1 MGSGVIARE
10 RIERLQVALT
20 AGEVAELAFREPD
33 RLRARLVRI
42 LGRAAG
48 NHAANVRRLA
58 VRLAKR
64 LEIPESSVAA
74 IALGSVLHDAGKLC
88 VPEAILAKPAPLTE
102 AEWRIVRR
110 HPVAGEQLLEPY
122 IQSHEVLSIIRF
134 HHERW
139 DGLGYPDGR
148 AQAEIPLA
156 ARVVGTADA
165 YEAMIEPRPY
175 RLPRSTDQALL
186 EITAHSG
193 TQFDP
198 DCARALGELIRD
210 DAAGAASN
218 ARAAA
223 E

>member
-1 MGSGVIARE
+1 MGSAVIASE
-10 RIERLQVALT
+10 RIERLQVALS
-20 AGEVAELAFREPD
+20 AGEVAELACRESD
-33 RLRARLVRI
+33 RLRGRLVRI
-42 LGRAAG
+42 LGKAAG

-58 VRLAKR
+58 VRLAQR

-88 VPEAILAKPAPLTE
+88 VPHAILAKPAPLTE

-110 HPVAGEQLLEPY
+110 HPVAGEQLLGPFV
-122 IQSHEVLSIIRF
+122 QSPEVLSIIRF

-139 DGLGYPDGR
+139 DGRGYPDGR

-165 YEAMIEPRPY
+165 YEAMTEARPY
-175 RLPRSTDQALL
+175 RLARSTEQALL
-186 EITAHSG
+186 ELDAHSG
-193 TQFDP
+193 SQFDP

-210 DAAGAASN
+210 DAAKPASGI
-218 ARAAA
+218 RVAA

>member
-10 RIERLQVALT
+10 RIERLQVALS
-20 AGEVAELAFREPD
+20 AGEVGELAFREPD
-33 RLRARLVRI
+33 RLRARLMRI
-42 LGRAAG
+42 LGRTAG

-58 VRLAKR
+58 VRLAQR
-64 LEIPESSVAA
+64 LEIPESTVAA

-88 VPEAILAKPAPLTE
+88 IPQAILAKPAPLTE
-102 AEWRIVRR
+102 DEWCIVRR
-110 HPVAGEQLLEPY
+110 HPVAGEQLLEPFV
-122 IQSHEVLSIIRF
+122 QSQEVLAVIRF

-148 AQAEIPLA
+148 AQADIPLA

-165 YEAMIEPRPY
+165 YEAMTEPRPY
-175 RLPRSTDQALL
+175 RLPRSTDQALREL
-186 EITAHSG
+186 TAHSG
-193 TQFDP
+193 SQFDP
-198 DCARALGELIRD
+198 DCALALAELIRA
-210 DAAGAASN
+210 DADEPASS